1 MKSFIGTFIKRERL
15 KHNYSQEGLCRGICV
30 VSYLSKIEQGK
41 AEAGEEII
49 SALLK
54 RLGIIYETEEAFLKE
69 AERRIEL
76 FYEKLY
82 EGTLK
87 QEDVV
92 VLQKEQER
100 YLASEYMLDAM
111 LFIGLFENTEERTE
125 NVDNGMEKKR
135 VQELS
140 EYTECMSQRQYELY
154 LYSTSEEKPENF
166 ELLMK
171 LNPNGCYLNA
181 AGTFYWAKGEY
192 LKAVEILN
200 RAYQVS
206 CEEGTVEN
214 MLSAQMMLGNCY
226 SSMEQKELM
235 MKHYRTAKRL
245 ARALQKPEHLSTI
258 SYNIAS
264 TLLEWNQVE
273 EALEYFKECSRK
285 DALYYHKYAICMERL
300 GEQQKA
306 QKILERGYETEDIK
320 MYPVYREMFDVV
332 KYRLEHKNYLQKAE
346 YEHMLRSCMAHMR
359 EQFPRG
365 YEQFHVPYLIEVLE
379 HQRKYKEICSLMK
392 EFPLK

>member
-54 RLGIIYETEEAFLKE
+54 RLGIIYETEGAFLKE

-76 FYEKLY
+76 LYEKLY

-111 LFIGLFENTEERTE
+111 LFTSLFSDNDKTAQKADGLE
-125 NVDNGMEKKR
+125 
-135 VQELS
+135 
-140 EYTECMSQRQYELY
+140 EYTACMNQRQYELY
-154 LYSTSEEKPENF
+154 LYSTCEEHPEHL

-181 AGTFYWAKGEY
+181 AGVFYWKEGKY
-192 LKAVEILN
+192 VKAVEILN

-206 CEEGTVEN
+206 CEEGTVEH
-214 MLSAQMMLGNCY
+214 MLFAQIMLGNCY
-226 SSMEQKELM
+226 SSMEHKELM
-235 MKHYRTAKRL
+235 LKHYMIAKRL
-245 ARALQKPEHLSTI
+245 AKALQKQEDLSTI
-258 SYNIAS
+258 TYNIAS
-264 TLLEWNQVE
+264 SLLEWNQAE
-273 EALEYFKECSRK
+273 EALEYFEECSRR
-285 DALYYHKYAICMERL
+285 DTLFYHKYAICMERL
-300 GEQQKA
+300 GHKKKA
-306 QKILERGYETEDIK
+306 EEMLRIGYGTEDIK
-320 MYPVYREMFDVV
+320 SQPIFGEMYDLVG
-332 KYRLEHKNYLQKAE
+332 YRLKYEDYLAHPE
-346 YEHMLRSCMAHMR
+346 YEKMLRACMAHMR
-359 EQFPRG
+359 EQFPKG
-365 YEQFHVPYLIEVLE
+365 YEQFHVPYLIEILE
-379 HQRKYKEICSLMK
+379 YQRKYKEICSLMK